1 MNEIAQELLKRADVI
16 GAWLSGAV
24 TKTADFATTQ
34 AIDIALQYVM
44 YGRLLY
50 TFVILTSLISLILS
64 SWFFFVKGVNNTKA
78 VVNAP
83 GRCIDGNWLAE
94 RIVATFGGGFL
105 AVVSFI
111 VCAVNVKE
119 FLMVWA
125 APKVWLMIQLAELA
139 KQVK

>member
-24 TKTADFATTQ
+24 TKTADFATAQ
-34 AIDIALQYVM
+34 AIDIAMQYVM
-44 YGRLLY
+44 YGRILY
-50 TFVILTSLISLILS
+50 TFLILTSLISLIFS
-64 SWFFFVKGVNNTKA
+64 TWYFFVKGVNNTKA
-78 VVNAP
+78 VVNDP
-83 GRCIDGNWLAE
+83 GRYRDGYWLAE
-94 RIVATFGGGFL
+94 RIIATFGGGWL
-105 AVVSFI
+105 VATSFI

>member
-1 MNEIAQELLKRADVI
+1 MNEVAQELLKRADVI

-34 AIDIALQYVM
+34 AIDIAMQYVM

-50 TFVILTSLISLILS
+50 TFVILTSVVTLFVTL
-64 SWFFFVKGVNNTKA
+64 WYFFVKGINNTDA
-78 VVNAP
+78 VVKP
-83 GRCIDGNWLAE
+83 TGRWNDGDWLAS
-94 RIVATFGGGFL
+94 RVTATLVGGFGS
-105 AVVSFI
+105 VVSFI
-111 VCAVNVKE
+111 VCAVNVKD

-139 KQVK
+139 KGVK